1 MNLSH
6 LNNRAESHFKVS
18 EVHELET
25 VGKKAWDNPAYNGSP
40 STSLKIQTIYN
51 PKSILENPYE
61 NFEEVG
67 DPLPYQEEPSKAV
80 NGKTSP
86 FLKCCFC
93 IFRGI
98 RGLWGTTLTENT
110 AENRELY
117 VKTTLRELLVYIMFL
132 VDICLLTYGM
142 TSSNAYYY
150 TKVMSELF
158 LQTSDGRVSFQSISS
173 MADFWVY
180 AQGPLLDNLYWTKW
194 YNNESL
200 AAHSTQ
206 SYIYY
211 ENLLLGVP
219 RMRQLKV
226 KNNSCVVHDDFKEEI
241 LGCYDVYSEDKEE
254 RISFG
259 LINGT
264 AWRYHSEEEVGG
276 SSHWGRLTSYSGG
289 GYYIDLKMTREESA
303 EALQVLKEKLWL
315 DRGTRVVFIDFSVY
329 NANINL
335 FCVLRLVVEFPATG
349 GAIPS
354 WQIRTVK
361 LIRYVSAWDFF
372 IVACEIIFCVF
383 IFYYVVEEALEL
395 RIHKLQYF
403 TSIWNILDVVVILL
417 SIVAIGFHIFRT
429 TEVNRLLGE
438 LLKHPDA
445 YADFEFLAFWQTQY
459 NNMNAVNLFFAWIK
473 IFKYISFNKTM
484 TQLSSTLARCA
495 KDILGF
501 AIMFF
506 IVFFAYAQLGYLLF
520 GTQVENF
527 STFVKCIFT
536 QFRIILGDFDY
547 NSIDNANR
555 VLGPIYFVTYVFFV
569 FFVLLNM
576 FLAIIN
582 DTYSE
587 VKEELS
593 SQKDE
598 LQLSDILKQSYNR
611 TLMRLKLRKERISDV
626 QKALQNGTKQLD
638 FEDFKNSLKELG
650 HADHEITAAFSR
662 FDKDGNH
669 ILDEEEQQQM
679 KSDLE
684 AKRVALNTEIENLGK
699 SYGDNNLDENL
710 TYMETRNN
718 HAHKAT
724 WVSKEEFQVLL
735 HRVLQLEQSINSIG
749 SKIDAVVNKLDVPE
763 RKELKRKDLLGKPL
777 GDVSKEEEASQ
788 EELHPQSLDQLGKEE
803 AQSWG
808 MEHIQRNNLSG
819 NSSQN
824 GVYHILP
831 KSSVLGSQ
839 VPKNL

>member
-1 MNLSH
+1 
-6 LNNRAESHFKVS
+6 ESHFKVS

-25 VGKKAWDNPAYNGSP
+25 VGKKAWDNPVYNGSP
-40 STSLKIQTIYN
+40 STSFKIQTIYN

-67 DPLPYQEEPSKAV
+67 DPLPCQEEQSKAV

-98 RGLWGTTLTENT
+98 RVPSLYPTGLWGTTLTENT

-117 VKTTLRELLVYIMFL
+117 VKTTLRELLVYVMFL

-158 LQTSDGRVSFQSISS
+158 LQTSTDGRVTFQSISS

-241 LGCYDVYSEDKEE
+241 SGCYDVYSEEKEE
-254 RISFG
+254 RVSFG

-264 AWRYHSEEEVGG
+264 AWRYHSEEELGG

-372 IVACEIIFCVF
+372 IVACEIVFCVF

-438 LLKHPDA
+438 LLKHPNT

-611 TLMRLKLRKERISDV
+611 TLTRLKLKKEQISDV

-638 FEDFKNSLKELG
+638 FEEFKNSLKELG

-679 KSDLE
+679 KCDLE

-699 SYGDNNLDENL
+699 SCGDHNLDENL
-710 TYMETRNN
+710 TYMEARNN
-718 HAHKAT
+718 HTNKAI

-735 HRVLQLEQSINSIG
+735 HRVLQLEKSINSTG
-749 SKIDAVVNKLDVPE
+749 SKTDAVVNKLDVSE
-763 RKELKRKDLLGKPL
+763 RKELKRKDLLGKP
-777 GDVSKEEEASQ
+777 
-788 EELHPQSLDQLGKEE
+788 
-803 AQSWG
+803 
-808 MEHIQRNNLSG
+808 
-819 NSSQN
+819 
-824 GVYHILP
+824 
-831 KSSVLGSQ
+831 
-839 VPKNL
+839 